1 MHILYQGNFSHLDT
15 EVTPVHIVTQEEVS
29 CRGWRASH
37 LKQFHQVEKLPMDV
51 TAHCIKKEK
60 NRTKKNWIGELDAN
74 SLNSLFNIQDIQTL
88 IHGGF
93 IQP

>member
-1 MHILYQGNFSHLDT
+1 MIKNGETIDGWMHILSQCNFSHLDT

-60 NRTKKNWIGELDAN
+60 NRGKY
-74 SLNSLFNIQDIQTL
+74 
-88 IHGGF
+88 
-93 IQP
+93 